1 MFIIVKYSNDIVKYK
16 KIVKE
21 ICVWRGSQILSD
33 ASGATR
39 LYSKVGNHGSTPSPK
54 KTVGV
59 DTDSNRDYTDGR
71 ILAIT

>member
-1 MFIIVKYSNDIVKYK
+1 
-16 KIVKE
+16 
-21 ICVWRGSQILSD
+21 LSD
-33 ASGATR
+33 VSGATR
-39 LYSKVGNHGSTPSPK
+39 LYSKVGNHRSTPSPQ